1 MVQGRQI
8 QDTWTDKE
16 GKSTMSYTIA
26 FSVLAEKQLDKLEK
40 NLQERIISSLERI
53 RVRPYEFIRKLTGFP
68 YYRFRVGDYRLIL
81 DIKNELLIIMAIE
94 IGHRRNVY
102 K

>member
-1 MVQGRQI
+1 
-8 QDTWTDKE
+8 
-16 GKSTMSYTIA
+16 
-26 FSVLAEKQLDKLEK
+26 
-40 NLQERIISSLERI
+40 LERI

-81 DIKNELLIIMAIE
+81 DIKNELLIIMVIE
-94 IGHRRNVY
+94 IAHRRNVY

>member
-1 MVQGRQI
+1 
-8 QDTWTDKE
+8 
-16 GKSTMSYTIA
+16 MSYTIA
-26 FSVLAEKQLDKLEK
+26 FSVLAEKQLDK
-40 NLQERIISSLERI
+40 Q
-53 RVRPYEFIRKLTGFP
+53 FIRKLTGFP